1 MSASSGA
8 LVPRNLPIP
17 ADSADAVL
25 EFQSAT
31 AGIIVTPVSP
41 IANSIGMLVSAMV
54 LACMAVI
61 AFMPINRVVTAPG
74 RVIALSPT
82 IVIQPLEISVVRSIN
97 VHEGQQVHEG
107 DLLARLDPTFTQ
119 SDTTMYEA
127 QARSYGAEV
136 DRARAELAGTPYD
149 PVGTDADSVQQRAL
163 YLQRKAA
170 LDSQM
175 SEYQSKIASL
185 QQTVQRITS
194 DVSGYQSRLGIAS
207 DITTMRKQ
215 LESMQVGSRLNTLT
229 AEDNRSEIARQL
241 ASAQAQLQSARADL
255 LAAINERDYQ
265 LQDWRSKTSQVLT
278 EAQRKLS
285 DAREA
290 LVKAQR
296 RRDLVEM
303 RADRDA
309 TVQWVSK
316 VSVGSVVQGA
326 EQLMVLVPADTQ
338 FAVEAKI
345 PGDEIGFVAPGQKV
359 VIKLDTLWTQIYG
372 FAEGT
377 VLQISPDSFLTADSG
392 TTPSAQRALTGLSS
406 SIAGNPPS
414 DNPALNNQGYYRA
427 RISIGESKF
436 RNLPPEFHLMP
447 GMSLVAD
454 VEVGKRTLLTY
465 LLGRAAPLF
474 TEGFREP

>member
-1 MSASSGA
+1 M
-8 LVPRNLPIP
+8 
-17 ADSADAVL
+17 
-25 EFQSAT
+25 
-31 AGIIVTPVSP
+31 
-41 IANSIGMLVSAMV
+41 
-54 LACMAVI
+54 
-61 AFMPINRVVTAPG
+61 
-74 RVIALSPT
+74 
-82 IVIQPLEISVVRSIN
+82 
-97 VHEGQQVHEG
+97 
-107 DLLARLDPTFTQ
+107 
-119 SDTTMYEA
+119 
-127 QARSYGAEV
+127 
-136 DRARAELAGTPYD
+136 
-149 PVGTDADSVQQRAL
+149 
-163 YLQRKAA
+163 
-170 LDSQM
+170 
-175 SEYQSKIASL
+175 
-185 QQTVQRITS
+185 
-194 DVSGYQSRLGIAS
+194 
-207 DITTMRKQ
+207 
-215 LESMQVGSRLNTLT
+215 
-229 AEDNRSEIARQL
+229 
-241 ASAQAQLQSARADL
+241 
-255 LAAINERDYQ
+255 
-265 LQDWRSKTSQVLT
+265 
-278 EAQRKLS
+278 LS

-372 FAEGT
+372 FAEGS
-377 VLQISPDSFLTADSG
+377 VLQISPDSFLTPDSG